1 MSRGIRFGSWVYV
14 PKWRCQTTRA
24 KGIRRREVA
33 GERSSI
39 GRAPRWKKWPAFG
52 AYRSW
57 DEKHKFCSPT
67 DSASEVRRGS
77 RTIVKKVGVA
87 PMQPIVIAWFFLT
100 LITNISVG
108 CLLVVLSPS
117 VNRLSLPADQ
127 VLRTPRGRTVALIML
142 ASSTLSMFCA
152 AGYLVFWRSFTGPS

>member
-1 MSRGIRFGSWVYV
+1 
-14 PKWRCQTTRA
+14 
-24 KGIRRREVA
+24 
-33 GERSSI
+33 
-39 GRAPRWKKWPAFG
+39 
-52 AYRSW
+52 
-57 DEKHKFCSPT
+57 
-67 DSASEVRRGS
+67 
-77 RTIVKKVGVA
+77 
-87 PMQPIVIAWFFLT
+87 MQPIVIAWFFLT

-152 AGYLVFWRSFTGPS
+152 TGYLVFWRSFTGPS